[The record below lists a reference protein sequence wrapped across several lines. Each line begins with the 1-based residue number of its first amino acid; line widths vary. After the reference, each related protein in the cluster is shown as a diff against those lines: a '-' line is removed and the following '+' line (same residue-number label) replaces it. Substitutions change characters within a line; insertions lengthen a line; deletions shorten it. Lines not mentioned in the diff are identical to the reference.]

1 MYDFERKLFKCF
13 YDLSE
18 MRCEMHG
25 SHCRDDIHVRSA
37 LVLYAVQLDVEAILI
52 TDGGYFIHRFW
63 YNMSTEI

>member
-1 MYDFERKLFKCF
+1 
-13 YDLSE
+13 
-18 MRCEMHG
+18 MRCELHG